1 MARVTVEDCVEIV
14 ENRFELVLLAVQRT
28 RAISSGAPITVERN
42 NDKNVIVSLREIA
55 DRKVDV
61 EELRSMLTKSM
72 QNKGFA
78 AEVIDEEDDEVKTE
92 VEQEIAGFD
101 VDDSIGDFDIID
113 SDMSFGEDNEEFED

>member
-55 DRKVDV
+55 DRKVNV

-72 QNKGFA
+72 QNKSFS
-78 AEVIDEEDDEVKTE
+78 AEAINEDDEVKAE
-92 VEQEIAGFD
+92 VEQEISEFD

>member
-61 EELRSMLTKSM
+61 EELRSMLTRSM

-78 AEVIDEEDDEVKTE
+78 AEVIDEDDEVKTE